1 MLAGLAGCGT
11 QFFYNRL
18 DWLTHYYLSSQ
29 VSLDGAQ
36 SRELRRRL
44 ESFFTWHRRNELPR
58 YADFLDRV
66 ANDNARPL
74 SVAQIESGRRQIE
87 IFVRDAVSHGA
98 PDAARWINGLRPTQ
112 VNELFESLAEDE
124 RKSRKESCGTD
135 LAERR
140 EKSIERFTDNVED
153 WTGTLTRAQREM
165 IASRLIT
172 LEGDD
177 CTEVS
182 TRERSRTEFRTLV
195 DQYRERPEFADRIA
209 AFLTHPEDR
218 WDGAYRRNV
227 ESDRARFMQLLA
239 EINQS
244 LSPAQRAHTVKRLRG
259 YASELRGLATEPE
272 A

>member
-1 MLAGLAGCGT
+1 MLAGLTGCGP
-11 QFFYNRL
+11 QFVYNRL

-29 VSLDGAQ
+29 VSLDGRQ

-44 ESFFTWHRRNELPR
+44 ESFFAWHRRNELPR
-58 YADFLDRV
+58 YADFLEAL
-66 ANDNARPL
+66 ANDNARPV
-74 SVAQIESGRRQIE
+74 SVARLESGRREIE

-98 PDAARWINGLRPTQ
+98 PDAARWINGLRPEQ
-112 VNELFESLAEDE
+112 VDELFESLAEDE

-140 EKSIERFTDNVED
+140 EKSIERFTESVED

-165 IASRLIT
+165 IASRLAT
-172 LEGDD
+172 FEGDA
-177 CTEVS
+177 CAEVS
-182 TRERSRTEFRTLV
+182 TRARARAEFRALV
-195 DQYRERPEFADRIA
+195 DQYRERPEFAERIA
-209 AFLTHPEDR
+209 AFLTHPEER
-218 WDGAYRRNV
+218 WDAAYRRNV

-244 LSPAQRAHTVKRLRG
+244 LSSAQRAHTVKRLRG
-259 YASELRGLATEPE
+259 YASELRQLANEPG